1 MIEVENKLISKDVFE
16 KKFVCD
22 LNACKGACCVEGDAG
37 APLEKHELE
46 KLEKAYPAVKPY
58 MRKAGIEA
66 VEKQGPH
73 TVDSFDGEHVTPLVN
88 NKECA
93 YVYFD
98 ENNKALCAIEKAYR
112 NGDID
117 FMKPISCHLYPI
129 RIQEYRKFDAVNYDK
144 WEICNP
150 ACKLGESLQVPVYQF
165 AKDALIRKYGEAWYA
180 ELPKIHDALN
190 REKQP
195 ENE

>member
-37 APLEKHELE
+37 APLEKEEL
-46 KLEKAYPAVKPY
+46 KQLEKAYPAVEPY
-58 MRKAGIEA
+58 MRKEGIEA
-66 VEKQGPH
+66 VKKQGKH
-73 TVDSFDGEHVTPLVN
+73 TIDSFDGEHVTPLVN

-112 NGDID
+112 NGEID

-129 RIQEYRKFDAVNYDK
+129 RIQKYRNFDAVNYDK

-150 ACKLGESLQVPVYQF
+150 ACKLGEALQVPVYQF
-165 AKDALIRKYGEAWYA
+165 AKEALIRKYGEAWYA
-180 ELPKIHDALN
+180 ELPKIHNAMN
-190 REKQP
+190 REKQLK
-195 ENE
+195 NE